1 MEGQLKGFMSYSMLP
16 LCIHNCGRSFHYDLQ
31 AQEIL
36 LPFLVQ
42 FFVYFL
48 GLADHPSARKHHTG
62 PLPPLIG
69 GSGLLSLIG
78 DFSQR
83 QLLLLLGKVTML
95 LGDGFVFRSPVKPA
109 PKIE

>member
-48 GLADHPSARKHHTG
+48 GLADHPSARKTSYR
-62 PLPPLIG
+62 PPSSFNWGIRTPEFDRG
-69 GSGLLSLIG
+69 FFPKATPFVAWKG
-78 DFSQR
+78 DHAFGR
-83 QLLLLLGKVTML
+83 WICV
-95 LGDGFVFRSPVKPA
+95 
-109 PKIE
+109 